1 VCPDDE
7 ASRSVSGCFNSSEE
21 EEFPVQESTYQLHE
35 LSTTSGKF
43 IFVSLDSDD
52 TYVFLVLLWI
62 LIRIRI
68 EVLDILF

>member
-1 VCPDDE
+1 M
-7 ASRSVSGCFNSSEE
+7 
-21 EEFPVQESTYQLHE
+21 QESTYQLHE

-52 TYVFLVLLWI
+52 TYVFSVLLWI
-62 LIRIRI
+62 RIRIRI

>member
-1 VCPDDE
+1 
-7 ASRSVSGCFNSSEE
+7 VSGCFNSSEE

-35 LSTTSGKF
+35 LSTASGKF

-52 TYVFLVLLWI
+52 TYVFSVLYR
-62 LIRIRI
+62 IRIQI